1 MNLQGRYLKS
11 NIHKTH
17 RNISNPPN
25 IEETKRKN
33 SNNSSKNIEKENKQD
48 KKHAYFTEDEKIEIY
63 NNISSKIS
71 NNSKTINNIKK
82 IPSNINH
89 FTKPENKSKQDEIF
103 DKINNLK
110 SPSIEKIKQILKS
123 PEKNVNREI
132 KQTNDYN
139 INNNIKP
146 YEIKYENNSN
156 LLNNKKNEINND
168 YSKFITEKIGL
179 NSEGSIKPKKGD
191 ISADS
196 TRKKKEKFN
205 KENDILFD
213 NDELLENSELEE
225 QNNNLSPIIIN
236 KSKPLFINP
245 KIQIEKNIGN
255 ITEDLSKNN
264 SLSIDRKINS
274 NEIPQ
279 NNENKKTTIID
290 LKAENVELQKSIL
303 NNLIYFKSNISSIF
317 YFNFLK

>member
-1 MNLQGRYLKS
+1 M
-11 NIHKTH
+11 
-17 RNISNPPN
+17 
-25 IEETKRKN
+25 
-33 SNNSSKNIEKENKQD
+33 
-48 KKHAYFTEDEKIEIY
+48 
-63 NNISSKIS
+63 
-71 NNSKTINNIKK
+71 
-82 IPSNINH
+82 
-89 FTKPENKSKQDEIF
+89 
-103 DKINNLK
+103 
-110 SPSIEKIKQILKS
+110 
-123 PEKNVNREI
+123 
-132 KQTNDYN
+132 
-139 INNNIKP
+139 
-146 YEIKYENNSN
+146 
-156 LLNNKKNEINND
+156 
-168 YSKFITEKIGL
+168 
-179 NSEGSIKPKKGD
+179 
-191 ISADS
+191 
-196 TRKKKEKFN
+196 
-205 KENDILFD
+205 
-213 NDELLENSELEE
+213 EE